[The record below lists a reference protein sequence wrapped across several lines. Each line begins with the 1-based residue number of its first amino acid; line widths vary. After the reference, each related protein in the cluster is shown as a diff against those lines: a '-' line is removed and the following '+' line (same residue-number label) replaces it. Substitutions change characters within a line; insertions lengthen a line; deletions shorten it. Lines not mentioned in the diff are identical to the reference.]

1 MFNKNGGNGNDRA
14 VSNGDDF
21 YGFGIGKTTA
31 SKVRSLFATEKATE
45 YLKENAAQYG
55 LKTDLS
61 DLQYISTTETSVASY
76 VRFQQVVNGA
86 PVFSKQIT
94 VTLNGEGKGVLAVSD
109 YQPVTGVKEVTT
121 KISEKDAIQ
130 KSMAYVGEASEQNLW
145 APTDKEFGYIVEEGI
160 ARPVYKVVVH
170 SNNPFGAWET
180 FIDAE
185 NGKLI
190 KRLI

>member
-1 MFNKNGGNGNDRA
+1 M
-14 VSNGDDF
+14 
-21 YGFGIGKTTA
+21 
-31 SKVRSLFATEKATE
+31 
-45 YLKENAAQYG
+45 
-55 LKTDLS
+55 KTDLS